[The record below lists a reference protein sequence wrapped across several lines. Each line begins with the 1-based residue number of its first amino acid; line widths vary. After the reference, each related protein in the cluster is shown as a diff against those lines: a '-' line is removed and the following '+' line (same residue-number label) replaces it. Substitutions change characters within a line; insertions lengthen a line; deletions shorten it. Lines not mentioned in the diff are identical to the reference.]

1 MTLNITLLAPF
12 AIYQS
17 ADFRLTDLDTGRLM
31 TDQSAKTVILQYNSW
46 SGFVTYTGLGSWYGR
61 SVSEFVV
68 DWLTDGVARSSMN
81 DVALH
86 LESGGTRLL
95 TDVQQRSGYSVRHT
109 FTLAGFENNA
119 IRAFVISNFE
129 DGRGATRNTAA
140 SSLSTTVREL
150 HRNSGAV
157 TIVTGS
163 SRAVPVA
170 QLRLLRRMAI
180 AHAEDGGLIRR
191 RLEAINATAARS
203 PASRGTISEQCAV
216 TSFRFDGYGRLQLG
230 DETGPRPGK
239 IPVIISGVELNRTL
253 QDAAKRIGIDFS
265 NAQMSNATFVSTRN
279 PGPASAKSRPCGF
292 PVSTS
297 DISNEYVLQEI
308 TAGDFEPLMAS
319 DINDAGHVT
328 GTGRDERQVPWTR
341 QIPWLWKEGQAE
353 RLNFEGQAF
362 GIGGGDVVAAML
374 QDGAGERAAIYAEQS
389 IKVLPLGDSDAQMSL
404 GTNSSVAAVNS
415 AGTVAGYVRTETGVP
430 GEINMRAAILRVLG
444 PPVVANG
451 RRSRSWHARGG
462 HQRARPGAG
471 FRQQVCRRYAIHLVA
486 P

>member
-1 MTLNITLLAPF
+1 VTLNITLLTPF

-297 DISNEYVLQEI
+297 DISKEYVLQEI

-341 QIPWLWKEGQAE
+341 QIPWLWKEGQAD
-353 RLNFEGQAF
+353 RLNFERRYVINVLRDVMKEQLVPDGYKHRF
-362 GIGGGDVVAAML
+362 HGIMTMNDKMAKDGNEVATCM
-374 QDGAGERAAIYAEQS
+374 R
-389 IKVLPLGDSDAQMSL
+389 K
-404 GTNSSVAAVNS
+404 AAVMAREGYTPTALRWASPALDHGQYYHGAIVNTVVVHHNT
-415 AGTVAGYVRTETGVP
+415 TVA
-430 GEINMRAAILRVLG
+430 
-444 PPVVANG
+444 
-451 RRSRSWHARGG
+451 SR
-462 HQRARPGAG
+462 
-471 FRQQVCRRYAIHLVA
+471 
-486 P
+486 